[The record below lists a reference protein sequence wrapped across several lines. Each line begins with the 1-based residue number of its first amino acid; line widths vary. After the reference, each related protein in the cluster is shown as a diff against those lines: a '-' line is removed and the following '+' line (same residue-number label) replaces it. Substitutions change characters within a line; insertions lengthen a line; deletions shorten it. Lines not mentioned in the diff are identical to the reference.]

1 MDPHTVS
8 ALRCEDFDAKDRE
21 DRTIPLTRDLE
32 AYLSVYRPSGLYMI
46 SNGRRAEGKR
56 YRYDFRKRYRLYTDT
71 QAERLSLPHLTIRDM
86 RRSFASVL
94 VSSRKRSVYEVVQW
108 LGDDIDVVQKHYGH
122 LVPHDGAISLAFD

>member
-1 MDPHTVS
+1 
-8 ALRCEDFDAKDRE
+8 
-21 DRTIPLTRDLE
+21 
-32 AYLSVYRPSGLYMI
+32 MI